1 MVLVL
6 HVIVIIF
13 PGGFNWDKI
22 RTLFWL
28 V

>member
-6 HVIVIIF
+6 RVTVIIF

-22 RTLFWL
+22 KTLFWL

>member
-13 PGGFNWDKI
+13 PGDFNWGKI